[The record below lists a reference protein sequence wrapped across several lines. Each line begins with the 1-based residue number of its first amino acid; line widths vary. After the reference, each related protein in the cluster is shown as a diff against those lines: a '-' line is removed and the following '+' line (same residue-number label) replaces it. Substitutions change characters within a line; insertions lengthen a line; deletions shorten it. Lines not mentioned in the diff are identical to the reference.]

1 MSGRRPRADR
11 LHQENWSGS
20 APVETTGCPFKK
32 DSDLTQKFDW
42 ERVQATAPI
51 RDELPGELAPYALSA
66 GEGIRFD
73 LGDWHLTTMARF
85 ADTGDEYELHRVT
98 LPGGSACP
106 FITTPG
112 YSFLQVLEGEL
123 TIWFTEESH
132 RIVAGDSAV
141 VPAGTP
147 FAITGDAA
155 VNSFFWYSTDEWLHR
170 LTSELGTQT
179 ASHIFNRTPQKRIGD
194 LFASEVGAG
203 VGITVADLEKVG
215 TEPPAR
221 SGLPEGERAFVTK
234 SGLGERHETF
244 QQVNAFTA
252 RSRNTSGR
260 FFTMDTRGAKTPYI
274 PLHFHQEH
282 SENFFCLSGK
292 VKIHAN
298 GSEFILLPG
307 DFLQAPA
314 GTIHSF
320 AHDANNTRMLGILN
334 PPVFEKFFE
343 YMNDPTEAVVQ
354 AEGGHPHFP
363 AEGFQRAQ
371 AELDLVVVGP
381 PPHTVG

>member
-11 LHQENWSGS
+11 PHQENRSGS
-20 APVETTGCPFKK
+20 GSVETNGCPIKK
-32 DSDLTQKFDW
+32 NSDLTQKFDW

-51 RDELPGELAPYALSA
+51 RDELPGVLAPYALSA

-98 LPGGSACP
+98 LPGGSASP

-123 TIWFTEESH
+123 TIWF
-132 RIVAGDSAV
+132 A
-141 VPAGTP
+141 
-147 FAITGDAA
+147 GDAA

-179 ASHIFNRTPQKRIGD
+179 ASHIFSRTPQKRIGD

-244 QQVNAFTA
+244 QQINAFTA
-252 RSRNTSGR
+252 RSRNTGGR

-343 YMNDPTEAVVQ
+343 YMNYPTEAVVQ
-354 AEGGHPHFP
+354 AEGGQLHFP
-363 AEGFQRAQ
+363 AEGFQRTQ

-381 PPHTVG
+381 PPDTVG